1 MIRSWNKWFVQ
12 SLFEGHSR
20 KVGLFLLLLCSVIG
34 QGLSQESMSISQTPY
49 RYIVL
54 KSSFIYIWP
63 FVPFLFFLFS
73 PLFFLLLS
81 NSSPSQ
87 ICLFLSFTFTLFHLK
102 KKGDLSI
109 NVTLSFQAK
118 PTLVNFLRKSSLT
131 KKAKNYL
138 TKIALWTQMM
148 YH

>member
-1 MIRSWNKWFVQ
+1 MTCAVIVWG
-12 SLFEGHSR
+12 SLKKGRVVFT
-20 KVGLFLLLLCSVIG
+20 LALLSHWPMP
-34 QGLSQESMSISQTPY
+34 SQESMSVSQTPY

-63 FVPFLFFLFS
+63 FVPFLFSPPFFS
-73 PLFFLLLS
+73 CFYLILVPVTYACFSLSLLLYF
-81 NSSPSQ
+81 
-87 ICLFLSFTFTLFHLK
+87 IWK

-109 NVTLSFQAK
+109 NVTLFFQAK

-131 KKAKNYL
+131 KKAKNYF
-138 TKIALWTQMM
+138 TKIALWTQIM

>member
-1 MIRSWNKWFVQ
+1 MIRSWNKWLVQ

-34 QGLSQESMSISQTPY
+34 QCLSQESMSVSQTPY

-63 FVPFLFFLFS
+63 FVPFLFSPPFFS
-73 PLFFLLLS
+73 CFYLILVPVTYACFSLSLLLYF
-81 NSSPSQ
+81 
-87 ICLFLSFTFTLFHLK
+87 IWK

-109 NVTLSFQAK
+109 NVTLFFQAK

-131 KKAKNYL
+131 KKAKNYF
-138 TKIALWTQMM
+138 TKIALWTQIM